1 MVYGRYTMI
10 ASARSAALLVLCC
23 FPWNSLLAQADSPV
37 QPSQTA
43 PAQSRPAV
51 PADIPTFRTTV
62 RRVVV
67 DVVVRD
73 SNNRP
78 VHGLTAKDFV
88 IAEDG
93 QLQNILSFD
102 VFDLDKPSIS
112 MPPNSPHPP
121 PNHFV
126 NIPPIPEHGPLYV
139 ILYDLVNI
147 DQEDQLD
154 ARRQV
159 MKFIKNMPEG
169 TRFAI
174 FVRSDGLY
182 LVQGFTADKALLYAT
197 LDPQN
202 PKPHVPRVF
211 MMGKNLGYNDPA
223 SMINVLT
230 QVNEFLEGVPGH
242 KNLIWLAG
250 TFPLALV
257 PRREDPREYED
268 QIIAEITVLTR
279 AQVAVYPINVSGVP
293 VNPPGQ
299 LTGSRV
305 NGGNNN
311 QNVQPGGPIQGSGGG
326 GINSLSPGVGQS
338 LDTTGLVASIQAQG
352 SGDSALTDY
361 DVQKALADAT
371 GGHAFYN
378 TNDVT
383 AALGEATDIGG
394 NYYSLSYSPT
404 NRKDDDGRRGVAV
417 RTVQPGYKLSYRRF
431 YFTTAYAPR
440 TPSSTPQPSQ
450 ASATAPASAENDTL
464 QPNMKH
470 GAPMIH
476 DLLFSAHIHADGV
489 PAKATPEQMAQ
500 LAAQPAYVSAHP
512 KDKALAPVDVQKYV
526 IDYRVTDLALKAQ
539 AGQSGK
545 TPSFEFAAAAF
556 DSESRMLNGIVN
568 EATGD
573 ASAGSEASKSGV
585 VRVRQQLDVPAHAAW
600 IRIGVR
606 DKLSNRIG
614 TLEVQLPLAPEA
626 PSPSVTSAR

>member
-1 MVYGRYTMI
+1 MCLSFR
-10 ASARSAALLVLCC
+10 RLL
-23 FPWNSLLAQADSPV
+23 LLAFSCLTFGTLQGQTDSPI
-37 QPSQTA
+37 QPPQTA
-43 PAQSRPAV
+43 SSQVKTGV
-51 PADIPTFRTTV
+51 PDIPTFRTTV

-73 SNNRP
+73 SANRP
-78 VHGLTAKDFV
+78 VHGLKPSDFV
-88 IAEDG
+88 VAEDG
-93 QLQNILSFD
+93 QPQSILSFD

-112 MPPNSPHPP
+112 LPPNTPHMPA
-121 PNHFV
+121 NHFV
-126 NIPPIPEHGPLYV
+126 NIPPTPERGPLYV
-139 ILYDLVNI
+139 ILYDLANI
-147 DQEDQLD
+147 EIDDQLD

-202 PKPHVPRVF
+202 PRPHVPKVF
-211 MMGKNLGYNDPA
+211 MMGKNLRYGDPA

-268 QIIAEITVLTR
+268 QIISEINVLTR
-279 AQVAVYPINVSGVP
+279 AQVAVYPINVGGVP

-299 LTGSRV
+299 LTGARV
-305 NGGNNN
+305 HGGSSN
-311 QNVQPGGPIQGSGGG
+311 QVAQSGGPIQGSGGG
-326 GINSLSPGVGQS
+326 GINSLTPGVGQS
-338 LDTTGLVASIQAQG
+338 LDTTGLLASMAAQS
-352 SGDSALTDY
+352 SGDSVLTDY
-361 DVQKALADAT
+361 DVQRALAEAT
-371 GGHAFYN
+371 GGRAFYS

-383 AALGEATDIGG
+383 AALDEATEVGG
-394 NYYSLSYSPT
+394 NYYALSYSPT
-404 NRKDDDGRRGVAV
+404 NSKDDGGRRAVAV
-417 RTVQPGYKLSYRRF
+417 RVVLPGYKLSYRRF
-431 YFTTAYAPR
+431 YFTSALRSPEQPAKAQLSTASGTMAAPVEHD
-440 TPSSTPQPSQ
+440 S
-450 ASATAPASAENDTL
+450 L

-470 GAPMIH
+470 GAPMAH
-476 DLLFSAHIHADGV
+476 DLLFSAHIHADGI

-500 LAAQPAYVSAHP
+500 LAEQPAYVSAHH
-512 KDKALAPVDVQKYV
+512 KDKALAPMEVQKYV
-526 IDYRVTDLALKAQ
+526 IDYRVTDMALKLQ
-539 AGQSGK
+539 NGK
-545 TPSFEFAAAAF
+545 IPSFELAAAAF
-556 DSESRMLNGIVN
+556 DSESGMLNGIVN

-573 ASAGSEASKSGV
+573 AATAAEASKSGV
-585 VRVRQQLDVPAHAAW
+585 FRVRQQLDVPEHAAW

-606 DKLSNRIG
+606 DKITNRVG
-614 TLEVQLPLAPEA
+614 TLEVQLPLAPKA

>member
-1 MVYGRYTMI
+1 MNPSVRSFVLL
-10 ASARSAALLVLCC
+10 ASSCLT
-23 FPWNSLLAQADSPV
+23 FGSLLAQTDSRL
-37 QPSQTA
+37 QPAQGA
-43 PAQSRPAV
+43 PAQAKGAL

-88 IAEDG
+88 VAEDG
-93 QLQNILSFD
+93 QVQNILSFD

-126 NIPPIPEHGPLYV
+126 NIPPTPEHGPLYV

-147 DQEDQLD
+147 DQDDQLD

-182 LVQGFTADKALLYAT
+182 LVQGFTADKAVLYAT

-211 MMGKNLGYNDPA
+211 MMGKNLGYGDPA

-268 QIIAEITVLTR
+268 QIIGEINVLTR
-279 AQVAVYPINVSGVP
+279 AQVAVYPINVGGVP

-299 LTGSRV
+299 LTGSRM
-305 NGGNNN
+305 NGGNSN
-311 QNVQPGGPIQGSGGG
+311 QNVEAGGPIQGSGGPG
-326 GINSLSPGVGQS
+326 LNSLQYPLAS
-338 LDTTGLVASIQAQG
+338 GLVASIQAQG

-440 TPSSTPQPSQ
+440 TPSAAPQPSQ
-450 ASATAPASAENDTL
+450 ASAPAPASAENDPL

-476 DLLFSAHIHADGV
+476 DLLFSAHIHADGI

-500 LAAQPAYVSAHP
+500 LAEQPAYVSAHQ
-512 KDKALAPVDVQKYV
+512 KDKALATVDVQKYV

-585 VRVRQQLDVPAHAAW
+585 FRVRQQLDVPEHATW

-626 PSPSVTSAR
+626 PSPAVTSAR